1 MQVARLQNRP
11 RLDPSAGYYG
21 TNVLTESVDWH
32 SHSSVC
38 QHYQPYAQI
47 DIADVRMVNE
57 ATYKDLATMIDGN
70 FLNQQVRAEEL
81 TGIRFVGFEPE
92 DIMNFHINS
101 SNHTKNRIKYTNSI
115 QFDQWEEIGAD
126 PDFNYNEKARLLLWV
141 GDVRFHC
148 TCPSFLYWGYQY
160 MCTVLDAAIY
170 PEERFPRIRN
180 PSERGIVCKHLN
192 RVLRVLPFHNSQIAS
207 ELKKQFG

>member
-1 MQVARLQNRP
+1 MQLARLHHRP
-11 RLDPSAGYYG
+11 TYEATPGYRS
-21 TNVLTESVDWH
+21 TALNESLDWH

-38 QHYQPYAQI
+38 EHYQPYVSLNMEN
-47 DIADVRMVNE
+47 VRQVNE
-57 ATYKDLATMIDGN
+57 ATYKDLGTLVDGN
-70 FLNQQVRAEEL
+70 FLNQAVRAEEL
-81 TGIRFVGFEPE
+81 TGIRYVGFEPE

-101 SNHTKNRIKYTNSI
+101 SNHTKNRIKYTNSF
-115 QFDQWEEIGAD
+115 QFDQWEEIGVD
-126 PDFNYNEKARLLLWV
+126 QDFNFMERARLLLWV
-141 GDVRFHC
+141 GDIRMHC

-192 RVLRVLPFHNSQIAS
+192 RVLRVLPFHAGSIAK
-207 ELKKQFG
+207 EIKNQFG